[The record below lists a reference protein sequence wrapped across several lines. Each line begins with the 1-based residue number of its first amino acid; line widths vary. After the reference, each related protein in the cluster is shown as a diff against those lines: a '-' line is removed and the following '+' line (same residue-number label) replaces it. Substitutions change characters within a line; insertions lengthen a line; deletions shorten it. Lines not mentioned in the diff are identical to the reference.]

1 MAIDTKLISQLREM
15 TGAGIADCK
24 ASLEEAN
31 GDLDKAIEVL
41 RKKGAV
47 KAAKKSDRA
56 TSEGVIAQVVS
67 GNKVATVGLSCET
80 DFVARTES
88 FLQTVDDYAKKLMED
103 GETSFKSWADEM
115 IKNELI
121 TKVGENIQLSIAE
134 IVEGE
139 VLGTYIHSNKKIA
152 SVVVLKGGTQAVA
165 NELAM
170 QVAAMSPQYV
180 RPDEVTQ
187 DVMDREKDIYR
198 EQLKTEGKPE
208 AMWDK
213 IIPGKLNKFYQEV
226 CLLNQPFIKEDKL
239 SVQEWLEQQ
248 GAEIEIVKF
257 SRYSI

>member
-15 TGAGIADCK
+15 TGAGVGDCK
-24 ASLEEAN
+24 AALEEAA
-31 GDLDKAIEVL
+31 GDLNKAIEVL

-47 KAAKKSDRA
+47 KAAKKSDRV
-56 TSEGVIAQVVS
+56 TNEGVIAQVIN
-67 GNKVATVGLSCET
+67 GGKIATVGLACET
-80 DFVARTES
+80 DFVALTEG
-88 FLQTVDDYAKKLMED
+88 FIKTVEDYAKKLMEV
-103 GETSFKSWADEM
+103 GETAFKAWAEDN

-121 TKVGENIQLSIAE
+121 AKVGENIQLTVSQ

-139 VLGTYIHSNKKIA
+139 VIGTYIHSNKKIA
-152 SVVVLKGGTQAVA
+152 AAVALKGGTSAIG

-170 QVAAMSPQYV
+170 QIAAMSPLYV
-180 RPDEVTQ
+180 KPE
-187 DVMDREKDIYR
+187 DVKPEEIEREKEIYR

-239 SVQEWLEQQ
+239 SVQQWLTQQ
-248 GAEIEIVKF
+248 GSGIEVVTF